1 VTTLGWWQ
9 ARRAALL
16 IFMVV
21 LGAALFGF
29 YLAFS
34 FAESERKRDLL
45 AWQKQLSVVMQSRL
59 VAVEDWVGQQQK
71 VVTDLAENGSL
82 QIYLTE
88 ISYGVVQD
96 DVTGGAAQLGYLENM
111 LNVVAQQNG
120 FAAAQGRA
128 DVPVNIDRPAVAG
141 IVLTS
146 PEGDVMVATPNM
158 PIIAREI
165 LRDYQR
171 QIQQGLEK
179 RNFFGPFVGEDGR
192 AAVAV
197 IAPIAAIQP
206 LDEGGAI
213 GYAIGVRPLGDDLFD
228 RLRQPGEIS
237 HSARTY
243 LVRQRGAAIEYLSPL
258 SYAGGIHAPLQFSLS
273 ADTPS
278 LAAAKLLKKPGSFQQ
293 ATAFDGR
300 KVLATGRQVGGT
312 DWLMVRTIDAREA
325 LGAISQRR
333 NMILTISSLLI
344 LLVSGAVLLVWRHG
358 ASVRVAAAAER
369 YRHLAEK
376 LEKVYGFLK
385 VVTDCQPTSIA
396 AVDSQGH
403 YTFANRQTAADV
415 GMPAQDMIG
424 RAMRDLLGAE
434 KATPLE
440 EANAAAVESGQP
452 IMRMRSVEHS
462 GRQRMIKSDHIPLDK
477 NQEGMTDHGVL
488 MVMEDITELVSEREK
503 REQNLRHLVT
513 TLATIIDSRDPF
525 STHHSKRVAEV
536 AETIAEEMGLKDQ
549 DVETAEIAG
558 ALMNL
563 GKIMVPRSV
572 LTKPE
577 TLSTSELTVVRENL
591 AKTAEML
598 KGIIFDGPVLQTIRQ
613 VHAHWDGSG
622 MPEGLK
628 GEDILMTARI
638 VAVANAYVGMTCAR
652 AYRPGMPID
661 EAMVLLL
668 KDVDKR
674 YDRGPVAALLNYL
687 DNKGGRARW
696 QHFADPAA

>member
-1 VTTLGWWQ
+1 MTTLGWWQ

-344 LLVSGAVLLVWRHG
+344 LLV
-358 ASVRVAAAAER
+358 
-369 YRHLAEK
+369 
-376 LEKVYGFLK
+376 
-385 VVTDCQPTSIA
+385 C
-396 AVDSQGH
+396 
-403 YTFANRQTAADV
+403 
-415 GMPAQDMIG
+415 
-424 RAMRDLLGAE
+424 
-434 KATPLE
+434 
-440 EANAAAVESGQP
+440 
-452 IMRMRSVEHS
+452 
-462 GRQRMIKSDHIPLDK
+462 HI
-477 NQEGMTDHGVL
+477 T
-488 MVMEDITELVSEREK
+488 
-503 REQNLRHLVT
+503 
-513 TLATIIDSRDPF
+513 
-525 STHHSKRVAEV
+525 
-536 AETIAEEMGLKDQ
+536 
-549 DVETAEIAG
+549 
-558 ALMNL
+558 
-563 GKIMVPRSV
+563 
-572 LTKPE
+572 
-577 TLSTSELTVVRENL
+577 
-591 AKTAEML
+591 
-598 KGIIFDGPVLQTIRQ
+598 
-613 VHAHWDGSG
+613 
-622 MPEGLK
+622 
-628 GEDILMTARI
+628 
-638 VAVANAYVGMTCAR
+638 
-652 AYRPGMPID
+652 
-661 EAMVLLL
+661 
-668 KDVDKR
+668 
-674 YDRGPVAALLNYL
+674 
-687 DNKGGRARW
+687 
-696 QHFADPAA
+696 